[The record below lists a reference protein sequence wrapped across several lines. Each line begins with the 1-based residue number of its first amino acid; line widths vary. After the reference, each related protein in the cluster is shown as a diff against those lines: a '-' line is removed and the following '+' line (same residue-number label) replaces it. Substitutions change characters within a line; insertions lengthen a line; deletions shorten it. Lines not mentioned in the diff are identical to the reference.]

1 MCWFLKGQVKKS
13 KQYYWI
19 EKIEKLEKLEKY
31 KYPKVVFVR

>member
-19 EKIEKLEKLEKY
+19 EKIEKLEKY